1 MELQNVSNI
10 LEYLEQ
16 NSKLCGDKTA
26 VVQENVC
33 LSYRELT
40 DTAQRFG
47 SSLAKR
53 TEPGR
58 PVVILAE
65 KSPLTLAAMFG
76 AVYAGCFY
84 VPVHPQL
91 PVDRIRKILEVLET
105 KVVVTT
111 RDMQEK
117 LQECGYEGVV
127 IYQEDFSDLSMAEA
141 LDEAL
146 LEERRTTARD
156 TDYLYGIFTSGSTGT
171 PKCIVVSHRAVIDF
185 ISHFTEIFGIT
196 GEDRIGNQA
205 PFDFDVS
212 VKDIYSA
219 LKEGATLVLIK
230 KELFALPPGLIDYLC
245 EQKVTVLIWA
255 VSALCQISGL
265 KGFDYRVPEQIKTVM
280 FSGESMPV
288 KQLNIWRAALPE
300 AMFVNLYGPTEIT
313 CNCTYH
319 IIREEYDNGK
329 KLPIGKAFPGRKVFL
344 LDENRQV
351 ITETGKAGEICVSG
365 ESIAGGY
372 YHDSKMTAEKFI
384 LYGKENALTYC
395 TGDMAYRGED
405 GLLYFEGRKDFQ
417 IKHMGHRI
425 ELEEVESAINNLEG
439 ITRCCCVFQ
448 KERNRIL
455 AFYMGEYPSA
465 ELRKILKEK
474 LPIYMVPSKLVPVEE
489 VPLSKNGKV
498 DRNYFKQK
506 VLEEYT

>member
-1 MELQNVSNI
+1 MQKVSNV
-10 LEYLEQ
+10 LEYLEK
-16 NSKLCGDKTA
+16 NCVICGNKIA
-26 VVQENVC
+26 VEQEDIQ
-33 LSYRELT
+33 LSYKELT
-40 DTAQRFG
+40 EAARKLG
-47 SSLAKR
+47 SVIAKETVSR
-53 TEPGR
+53 E

-65 KSPLTLAAMFG
+65 KSPMTLAAMFG

-84 VPVHPQL
+84 VPVHPQI
-91 PVDRIRKILEVLET
+91 PVERIEKILHVLEA

-111 RDMQEK
+111 LDMKDK
-117 LQECGYEGVV
+117 LMECGFEGSS
-127 IYQEDFSDLSMAEA
+127 IYIEEIQSKEV
-141 LDEAL
+141 DEAE
-146 LEERRTTARD
+146 LEARRTQAKE
-156 TDYLYGIFTSGSTGT
+156 TDNLYGIFTSGSTGT
-171 PKCIVVSHRAVIDF
+171 PKCIVVSHKAVIDF

-196 GEDRIGNQA
+196 GEDKIGNQA

-212 VKDIYSA
+212 VKDIYSS
-219 LKEGATLVLIK
+219 LKEGATLVLIR

-245 EQKVTVLIWA
+245 EKKVTTLIWA

-288 KQLNIWRAALPE
+288 KQLNIWRKALPD

-319 IIREEYDNGK
+319 IIREEYTNGS
-329 KLPIGKAFPGRKVFL
+329 KLPIGKPFPGRNVFL

-351 ITETGKAGEICVSG
+351 ITQPGKAGEICVAG
-365 ESIAGGY
+365 ESISGGY
-372 YHDSKMTAEKFI
+372 YHDPKQTEEKFI
-384 LYGKENALTYC
+384 FYGEEKALTYC
-395 TGDMAYRGED
+395 TGDMAFLGED

-425 ELEEVESAINNLEG
+425 ELEEVENAINNLEG

-455 AFYMGEYPSA
+455 AFYMGSEASGS
-465 ELRKILKEK
+465 LRKILKDK
-474 LPIYMVPSKLVPVEE
+474 LPIYMVPSKMIQVEE

-506 VLEEYT
+506 VMEEYS